1 MHLPLLETVRRR
13 RFDLERRHLVIGG
26 IALVLLLAGFLL
38 LHARYFGPVSPLTIP
53 ASEFIVEPDAEFDT
67 VARSLKELGYIKS
80 ITAFRIAYARKGGIQ
95 DIREGGYMLSPSMD
109 AWTVAEQLSR
119 PPYLAWITF
128 PPGWRK
134 EQIAEHLAKKLGWT
148 AEERERFITVATE
161 TSLEEREGVY
171 FGDTYLIP
179 SDQDPAQV
187 AARLRD
193 RFREVFAP
201 YAAQTVEKNV
211 TWTEALIMASLIER
225 EAAKNDKRLV
235 SGILW
240 NRINDGMRLQVDASL
255 QYIRGTEGNWW
266 PVPRPE
272 DKDLESP
279 FNTYKYSGL
288 PPHPI
293 ANPSIESIEA
303 ALNPEDT
310 NCIYYLHDL
319 NGQIHCS
326 ATYAGHRA
334 NVERYL
340 R

>member
-1 MHLPLLETVRRR
+1 MHLPFLESIHRRR
-13 RFDLERRHLVIGG
+13 PSRRHLVIGG
-26 IALVLLLAGFLL
+26 IALVLLLVIFLL
-38 LHARYFGPVSPLTIP
+38 SYARYFGPVSPSNVPVT
-53 ASEFIVEPDAEFDT
+53 EFIVAPDSEFET
-67 VARSLKELGYIKS
+67 IAQELKAGGYIKS
-80 ITAFRIAYARKGGIQ
+80 MTAFRLAYGAKGHLR
-95 DIREGGYMLSPSMD
+95 DVREGGYMLSPSMD
-109 AWTVAEQLSR
+109 VWTVAKLLSR

-134 EQIAEHLAKKLGWT
+134 EQIADYLAEKLNWTPEQKKQ
-148 AEERERFITVATE
+148 FIEVDMAPTPEQV
-161 TSLEEREGVY
+161 EGVY
-171 FGDTYLIP
+171 YGDTYLIP
-179 SDQDPAQV
+179 SDQDPSKV

-193 RFREVFAP
+193 RFEEMFAP

-225 EAAKNDKRLV
+225 EAAKNDKHLV

-255 QYIRGTEGNWW
+255 QYIRGEEGNWW
-266 PVPRPE
+266 PQPRPE
-272 DKDLESP
+272 DKSLESP
-279 FNTYKYSGL
+279 FNTYKYAGL

-293 ANPSIESIEA
+293 TNPSLESIEA

-310 NCIYYLHDL
+310 NCLYYLHDMD
-319 NGQIHCS
+319 GVIHCS

-334 NVERYL
+334 NVDRCL

>member
-1 MHLPLLETVRRR
+1 
-13 RFDLERRHLVIGG
+13 
-26 IALVLLLAGFLL
+26 
-38 LHARYFGPVSPLTIP
+38 VSASAIP
-53 ASEFIVEPDAEFDT
+53 ATEFIVAPDAEFDT
-67 VARSLKELGYIKS
+67 VVRELKELGYIKS
-80 ITAFRIAYARKGGIQ
+80 RTAFRVAYGAAGQ
-95 DIREGGYMLSPSMD
+95 FQEIREGGYMISPSMD
-109 AWTVAEQLSR
+109 AWTVAELLSR

-134 EQIAEHLAKKLGWT
+134 EQIADHLADKLNWT
-148 AEERERFITVATE
+148 PEQKQDFIGVHTATAPE
-161 TSLEEREGVY
+161 FLEGVY
-171 FGDTYLIP
+171 YGDTYLIP

-193 RFREVFAP
+193 RFNEVFAP

-225 EAAKNDKRLV
+225 EAAKNDKHLV

-255 QYIRGTEGNWW
+255 QYIRGQEGNWW

-279 FNTYKYSGL
+279 FNTYRNSGL

-293 ANPSIESIEA
+293 TNPSLESIEA

-310 NCIYYLHDL
+310 SCLYYLHD
-319 NGQIHCS
+319 NDGQIHCS
-326 ATYAGHRA
+326 ASYAGHRA

>member
-1 MHLPLLETVRRR
+1 MQIPFIETLRRR
-13 RFDLERRHLVIGG
+13 RPSRRHLVIGG
-26 IALVLLLAGFLL
+26 IGAVVFLMGFVLVYAK
-38 LHARYFGPVSPLTIP
+38 YFGPVTP
-53 ASEFIVEPDAEFDT
+53 ARVPATEFIVSPDSEFET
-67 VARSLKELGYIKS
+67 IAQELKAGGYIKS
-80 ITAFRIAYARKGGIQ
+80 MTAFRVAYGTQGGMREV
-95 DIREGGYMLSPSMD
+95 REGGYVISPSMD
-109 AWTVAEQLSR
+109 VWTVADRLSE
-119 PPYLAWITF
+119 PPYLAWVTF

-134 EQIAEHLAKKLGWT
+134 EQIAEYLTRKLNWT
-148 AEERERFITVATE
+148 EEQKMQFIQVDTAPTF
-161 TSLEEREGVY
+161 EEIEGVY

-179 SDQDPAQV
+179 SDQTPAKV

-193 RFREVFAP
+193 RFKEVFAP

-225 EAAKNDKRLV
+225 EAAKNDKHLV
-235 SGILW
+235 AGILW

-255 QYIRGTEGNWW
+255 QYIRGEEGNWW
-266 PVPRPE
+266 PQPRSE

-279 FNTYKYSGL
+279 FNTYRNSGL

-310 NCIYYLHDL
+310 NCMYYLHDTR
-319 NGQIHCS
+319 GQIHCS
-326 ATYAGHRA
+326 VNYAGHLA
-334 NVERYL
+334 NVNRYL

>member
-1 MHLPLLETVRRR
+1 MHVPFLETVRRR
-13 RFDLERRHLVIGG
+13 RVSRRHIV
-26 IALVLLLAGFLL
+26 IALVALVALLAGFLL
-38 LHARYFGPVSPLTIP
+38 LYARYFGPVSPQAIP
-53 ASEFIVEPDAEFDT
+53 ATEFIVEPDAEFDT
-67 VARSLKELGYIKS
+67 VARELKELGYIRS
-80 ITAFRIAYARKGGIQ
+80 ITAFRLAYGAAGQFREV
-95 DIREGGYMLSPSMD
+95 REGGYMVSPSMD
-109 AWTVAEQLSR
+109 VWTVAELLSR

-134 EQIAEHLAKKLGWT
+134 EQIAEYLARKLNWSEEEKRHFIEVDT
-148 AEERERFITVATE
+148 APSPEFV
-161 TSLEEREGVY
+161 EGVY
-171 FGDTYLIP
+171 YGDTYLIP
-179 SDQDPAQV
+179 SDQDPTQV

-193 RFREVFAP
+193 RFKEVFAP
-201 YAAQTVEKNV
+201 YAKQTVEKNV

-255 QYIRGTEGNWW
+255 QYIRGEEGNWW
-266 PVPRPE
+266 PTPRPE

-279 FNTYKYSGL
+279 FNTYRNSGL

-293 ANPSIESIEA
+293 ANPSVESIEA
-303 ALNPEDT
+303 ALNPVDT
-310 NCIYYLHDL
+310 NCLYYLHDAD
-319 NGQIHCS
+319 GEIHCAAS
-326 ATYAGHRA
+326 YAGHRA

>member
-1 MHLPLLETVRRR
+1 MQLSLIETVRRR
-13 RFDLERRHLVIGG
+13 RLDRRHLIIGG
-26 IALVLLLAGFLL
+26 IVLILILIGIALLY
-38 LHARYFGPVSPLTIP
+38 ARYFGPVTHETT
-53 ASEFIVEPDAEFDT
+53 AAQEFIVEPEEEFDAI
-67 VARSLKELGYIKS
+67 ARELKELGYIKS
-80 ITAFRIAYARKGGIQ
+80 ITAFRIAYASAGGIRE
-95 DIREGGYMLSPSMD
+95 IREGGYMLSPSMD
-109 AWTVAEQLSR
+109 AWTVAELLSR

-134 EQIAEHLAKKLGWT
+134 EQIAEYLARKLNWS
-148 AEERERFITVATE
+148 EEEKQHFITVDTAP
-161 TSLEEREGVY
+161 SFEEIEGVY
-171 FGDTYLIP
+171 YGDTYLIP

-225 EAAKNDKRLV
+225 EAARNDKRLV

-240 NRINDGMRLQVDASL
+240 NRINDGMRLQVDATL
-255 QYIRGTEGNWW
+255 QYVRGSEENWW
-266 PVPRPE
+266 PTPRPE

-279 FNTYKYSGL
+279 FNTYRNEGL

-303 ALNPEDT
+303 ALNPQDT
-310 NCIYYLHDL
+310 NCLYYLHDL
-319 NGQIHCS
+319 DGEIHCS
-326 ATYAGHRA
+326 PSYDGHRA
-334 NVERYL
+334 NVDRYL

>member
-1 MHLPLLETVRRR
+1 MIVPYFESVRMR
-13 RFDLERRHLVIGG
+13 RFTRRELIIGG
-26 IALVLLLAGFLL
+26 IALVLVLAGSLLAY
-38 LHARYFGPVSPLTIP
+38 ARYFGPVSATAQP
-53 ASEFIVEPDAEFDT
+53 ATEFIVPPDADFDIVT
-67 VARSLKELGYIKS
+67 RELKELGYVKS
-80 ITAFRIAYARKGGIQ
+80 MTAFRIAYLSSGGMRE
-95 DIREGGYMLSPSMD
+95 IREGGYMLSSSMD
-109 AWTVAEQLSR
+109 AWTVAELLSR

-134 EQIAEHLAKKLGWT
+134 EQIAEYLAKKLNWDPEEKRHFIEVDT
-148 AEERERFITVATE
+148 APSPELV
-161 TSLEEREGVY
+161 EGVY

-193 RFREVFAP
+193 RFNEVFAP
-201 YAAQTVEKNV
+201 LASQTIEKNV
-211 TWTEALIMASLIER
+211 TWTETLIMASLIER

-255 QYIRGTEGNWW
+255 QYIRGQEGNWW

-272 DKDLESP
+272 DKDLDSP
-279 FNTYKYSGL
+279 FNTYRNSGL

-293 ANPSIESIEA
+293 ANPSLESIEA

-310 NCIYYLHDL
+310 DCLYYLHD
-319 NGQIHCS
+319 NDGEIHCS